1 VERYLFTSESVT
13 EGHPDKICD
22 HISDAVL
29 DAVLSKDKSGR
40 VACETAITTGLVL
53 VAGEITTKTQLDIP
67 NIARETIRN
76 IGYDD
81 ASYGFD
87 CNTCGIIVAVDKQ
100 SPDID
105 MGVSN
110 AMEVRSKKKL
120 SKNDLYNSQGAG
132 DQGMV
137 FGYACDETKELMP
150 LPISLAHK
158 LCLQMAKLR
167 RNGKMGYLRPDGKSQ
182 VTIVYE
188 KGKPVAVD
196 TVILSSQH
204 SPDVS
209 LKKIQEDMGKLVLD
223 KVISKKLVTKDTKL
237 FVNPTG
243 RFVIGGP
250 MGDTGLTGRKLIVD
264 TYGGYSRHGGGA
276 FSGKD
281 PSKVDR
287 SGTYM
292 ARYAA
297 KNIVASGAA
306 SKCEI
311 QIGYSI
317 GIAKPV
323 SVFIDTFGTEN
334 VDLAKLQK
342 AVLDIFDFRPAAI
355 IDKLKLRRPIYTKTA
370 GYGHFGREE
379 PEFTWEKVDKAITL
393 KKALGL

>member
-1 VERYLFTSESVT
+1 MKRHLFTSESVT

-29 DAVLSKDKSGR
+29 DAVLAGDRMGR
-40 VACETAITTGLVL
+40 VACETSVTTGLVL
-53 VAGEITTKTQLDIP
+53 VAGEITTKVSLDIP
-67 NIARETIRN
+67 KIAREAIRK
-76 IGYDD
+76 IGYDN
-81 ASYGFD
+81 AAYGFD
-87 CNTCGIIVAVDKQ
+87 CNTCAVIVAVDKQ

-105 MGVSN
+105 MGVSK
-110 AMEVRSKKKL
+110 ALEVRGKKKL
-120 SKNDLYNSQGAG
+120 SKEDIYNSQGAG

-137 FGYACDETKELMP
+137 FGFACNETKEFMP
-150 LPISLAHK
+150 MPISLAHK
-158 LCLQMAKLR
+158 LCLGMSAAR

-182 VTIVYE
+182 VTVVYE
-188 KGKPVAVD
+188 NGRPASID

-209 LKKIQEDMGKLVLD
+209 LKKIHDDMRKFVLE
-223 KVISKKLVTKDTKL
+223 KVVPARLIKKDTRL
-237 FVNPTG
+237 LVNPTG

-250 MGDTGLTGRKLIVD
+250 MGDTGLTGRKIIVD

-306 SKCEI
+306 EKCEI

-317 GIAKPV
+317 GVAKPV
-323 SVFIDTFGTEN
+323 SIYIDTFCTEK
-334 VDLAKLQK
+334 VAVEKIEKAALQ
-342 AVLDIFDFRPAAI
+342 LFDFRPAAI
-355 IDKLKLRRPIYTKTA
+355 IDNLKLRRPIYSKTA
-370 GYGHFGREE
+370 SYGHFGREL
-379 PEFTWEKVDKAITL
+379 PEFTWEKLDKVSAL
-393 KKALGL
+393 KKMLGL